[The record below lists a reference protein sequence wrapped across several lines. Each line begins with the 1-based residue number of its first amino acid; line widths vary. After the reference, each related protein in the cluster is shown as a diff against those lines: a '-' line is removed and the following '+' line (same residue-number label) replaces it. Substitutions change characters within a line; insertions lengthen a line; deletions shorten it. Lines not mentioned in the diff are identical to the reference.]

1 MDPITTK
8 MIQFVWELV
17 IRKMVD
23 RRTDR
28 RRKKLEPLILQELE
42 AAGGVLTLPEL
53 VKRIGL
59 KDSFYNR
66 GKVLEAVAPM
76 VSRGEVIETDSPNA
90 TITNRLNLR
99 KYRLVTR
106 TYKNVSSA

>member
-1 MDPITTK
+1 

-17 IRKMVD
+17 IHKMVD

-59 KDSFYNR
+59 KDS
-66 GKVLEAVAPM
+66 
-76 VSRGEVIETDSPNA
+76 
-90 TITNRLNLR
+90 
-99 KYRLVTR
+99 
-106 TYKNVSSA
+106 